1 MQGFDER
8 RSVCLADRPVL
19 VAMLFGLASLVSLQ
33 PNALFTLGI
42 LLVPS
47 IVLCLGGL
55 FERQL
60 LRIQSISVKFA
71 YYASRGI
78 VLFGCCCHL
87 VFNDESKFFCRESS
101 TFTGLHSLTSLMLYG
116 GHSRSPLM
124 KVRHVFFLRAWS
136 FLVAFCA
143 LGNRSLPRL
152 FLCIPFFDNA
162 VCCRCYSGRLYQ
174 TFSYGLFGIR
184 TNIV

>member
-8 RSVCLADRPVL
+8 RSVCLTDRPVL

-78 VLFGCCCHL
+78 VLLAVAVIWFL
-87 VFNDESKFFCRESS
+87 MTKASFCRESS

-116 GHSRSPLM
+116 GHSRSPLT

-136 FLVAFCA
+136 FLVAFA
-143 LGNRSLPRL
+143 RWATGPTEAISLYT
-152 FLCIPFFDNA
+152 FF
-162 VCCRCYSGRLYQ
+162 R
-174 TFSYGLFGIR
+174 
-184 TNIV
+184 